1 MKAVCLWSAGKDSCF
16 AYYKAKQQ
24 GHNIISLFNFIES
37 DSENSLSHGLSAEII
52 QRQIQ
57 TTGISFL
64 QKPMS
69 KGNYRNEF
77 ISLINQW
84 KKEKEIEG
92 IVFGDIYLEGHKNW
106 IDKVCEELEIT
117 PIFPLWGKDTSILI
131 KEIIEVGFKAIVV
144 STRKDFLGNE
154 WLGRKIDND
163 FVREIKSLGNI
174 DLCGENGEYH
184 TFVYDGPI
192 FKAPVAF
199 FPGEKMHTQTHSFLD
214 IVLKER

>member
-24 GHNIISLFNFIES
+24 GHNIISLFNFTES
-37 DSENSLSHGLSAEII
+37 NSANSLSHGLSAELI

-57 TTGISFL
+57 ATGISFL
-64 QKPMS
+64 QKPMP
-69 KGNYRNEF
+69 KENYRNEF

-92 IVFGDIYLEGHKNW
+92 IVFGDIYLQEHKNW

-131 KEIIEVGFKAIVV
+131 NEIIEAGFKAVVV
-144 STRKDFLGNE
+144 STLKDFLSDE

-163 FVREIKSLGNI
+163 FVKEIKALGNI
-174 DLCGENGEYH
+174 DLCGEKGEFH
-184 TFVYDGPI
+184 TFVYNGPI
-192 FKAPVAF
+192 FKKQVEFSIGKKISKA
-199 FPGEKMHTQTHSFLD
+199 KHWFLEL
-214 IVLKER
+214 V